1 MIRALCVAGLVL
13 AGSATPFDIP
23 LRNTTIVPAARG
35 AARLQFAPS
44 PFGVALTADGRASYD
59 VRFVLSGLPDPS
71 SLGTFTA
78 YVAWMTSTDLKSWR
92 RLGTVRN
99 GTTVVGQA
107 DLNKFLLVI
116 TAEADSMATARK
128 GPTILHG
135 PSPSTWLQ
143 SMLTHP
149 LFRGIPPG

>member
-1 MIRALCVAGLVL
+1 MLKALCVAGLVL

-23 LRNTTIVPAARG
+23 LRNTAVVPTAKG

-44 PFGVALTADGRASYD
+44 PFGVAVTADGHASYD
-59 VRFVLSGLPDPS
+59 VRFMLSGLPEPS

-78 YVAWMTSTDLKSWR
+78 YVAWMASPDLKFWR

-107 DLNKFLLVI
+107 DLNKSLIVVP
-116 TAEADSMATARK
+116 AEADSMATSRK

-143 SMLTHP
+143 AMLTHP